1 VWAREG
7 VHIEWIDNGSAV
19 QLREVDAWIVAA
31 HGQPVAKDP
40 TAMGAVYFADGVPR
54 PVIRVSIDSVIGW
67 LARTQFTVGGLRSPL
82 ASRQALRLDPVRR
95 GAARALGYVAAHELG
110 HLWLGTRS
118 HAATELMKAT
128 FDSLARLDSDRER
141 TMLDERG
148 RQRLA
153 ERLTSAANCR

>member
-1 VWAREG
+1 
-7 VHIEWIDNGSAV
+7 
-19 QLREVDAWIVAA
+19 
-31 HGQPVAKDP
+31 
-40 TAMGAVYFADGVPR
+40 
-54 PVIRVSIDSVIGW
+54 
-67 LARTQFTVGGLRSPL
+67 
-82 ASRQALRLDPVRR
+82 
-95 GAARALGYVAAHELG
+95 
-110 HLWLGTRS
+110 LWLGTRS